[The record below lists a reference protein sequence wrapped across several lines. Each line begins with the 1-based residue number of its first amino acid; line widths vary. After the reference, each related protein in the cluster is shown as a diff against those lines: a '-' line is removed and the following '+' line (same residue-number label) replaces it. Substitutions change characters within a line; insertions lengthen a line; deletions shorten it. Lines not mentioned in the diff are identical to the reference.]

1 VASPSIPVD
10 RAKVEDTLLTE
21 FDWATADGAHERF
34 KQLLNEM
41 PRAKARFAE
50 VLAEL
55 NDGR

>member
-1 VASPSIPVD
+1 MAPPPIPVD
-10 RAKVEDTLLTE
+10 RAKVEDSLLTE
-21 FDWATADGAHERF
+21 LDWAAADGAHARF
-34 KQLLNEM
+34 KRLLNEM